1 MGKIKHSNVLNHL
14 RSLSENRKKYR
25 ISEDSKAKRISAS
38 DLWIP
43 KRNVPALQ
51 RRISEFGSLKNF
63 LHFLLTKNR
72 LNFFLLL
79 IPSKNEKTIYQDV
92 NLELVRFPFRP
103 DSSDW
108 AELRVVA
115 RYYGL
120 SICNFFVI
128 LLQMEENENKSRK
141 RFVFKSEKNA
151 NFGKKEKQ
159 SGISL
164 VQKILPGRR
173 FISFSLF
180 FLGDFAKKFASD
192 S

>member
-14 RSLSENRKKYR
+14 RSLSGNRKKSR
-25 ISEDSKAKRISAS
+25 FSQNSKTKRISAS

-43 KRNVPALQ
+43 KRNVPTLQ

-72 LNFFLLL
+72 FKFFSSL

-92 NLELVRFPFRP
+92 NLELVRFSFRP

-108 AELRVVA
+108 AELRVAA

-128 LLQMEENENKSRK
+128 LFQMGENEYNSRK
-141 RFVFKSEKNA
+141 FFASKPEKNI
-151 NFGKKEKQ
+151 NFGEK
-159 SGISL
+159 GKRGGVSL
-164 VQKILPGRR
+164 VQKILPGGKL
-173 FISFSLF
+173 ISFSLF
-180 FLGDFAKKFASD
+180 FQGDSPKKFASD